1 MAASLSWSVVILLV
15 WRMRSTSLADSWT
28 VESKLRIHCWMA
40 GVSHASGTSFK
51 EGRGGCRTSARGLVG
66 FGIRRGG
73 WSAEGR
79 SGAEERPASL
89 RGVRSIPWA
98 WSFSRGLARSLEV
111 ALRAR
116 RAEPSAAAGA
126 WAWSCS
132 VRRAIKGAWKAR
144 AWVVLL
150 GTVVPCAEWR
160 ASAIASKSKRLSRIS
175 CKR

>member
-1 MAASLSWSVVILLV
+1 MLSP
-15 WRMRSTSLADSWT
+15 
-28 VESKLRIHCWMA
+28 ESKVRIHCWMA
-40 GVSHASGTSFK
+40 DVVHASGTSSF
-51 EGRGGCRTSARGLVG
+51 EDGWGGCRTSARSGGLWGSGSAGAVG
-66 FGIRRGG
+66 ALERG
-73 WSAEGR
+73 AVVED
-79 SGAEERPASL
+79 RPASL
-89 RGVRSIPWA
+89 RGVSSIPWA
-98 WSFSRGLARSLEV
+98 WSFSRALARSSDV

-126 WAWSCS
+126 WAWSWS